1 MGFIREDQKSE
12 ISANSLLDA
21 LEGFEQQ
28 PSEPDMYAERKE
40 EQDEEPS
47 GYANEEGEENALD
60 QAIYEQSQSDQ
71 NSLADGKNEMAARKT
86 LNFMAEFE
94 AELQKE
100 STVGSR
106 IDEKRKSS
114 KKVSSSAKK
123 GGSPIKQVREMSYS
137 GKYDAESSKTKQR
150 VGYTKNSSGK
160 MVLEGRPTDTTS
172 DCLCCSSGG
181 GRGSG
186 CYIL

>member
-106 IDEKRKSS
+106 IDEKRK
-114 KKVSSSAKK
+114 KVSSSPKK
-123 GGSPIKQVREMSYS
+123 GGSPIKQVKEMSYS
-137 GKYDAESSKTKQR
+137 VRQVR
-150 VGYTKNSSGK
+150 C
-160 MVLEGRPTDTTS
+160 R
-172 DCLCCSSGG
+172 
-181 GRGSG
+181 
-186 CYIL
+186 IF